1 VYPQSIL
8 EVYRK
13 QNSKQKQKI
22 IMAHIVERTT
32 VITPKFEPPKDPAY
46 SGLYCATSIGTWIVL
61 AAAGHYFHRQLADP
75 CTTFQLLQEP
85 VHQRFWRR
93 QQQVPSSFQESEGT
107 WSDQAKG
114 LLPGV
119 FYDTNDLTC
128 AVCQDNSAALWT
140 LLPFQATML
149 IAVFSAVFELYIIV
163 VYGRPFRLDIMAY
176 TSSIKAFRD
185 MLFSVLETTAI
196 NATLIMTIGS
206 ENAILD
212 FALLYGMFFGVAAL
226 APVLYFNKVASTP
239 LILAV
244 TEAILITIVLSR
256 GTMDGSSVTVTML
269 AVASL
274 LRTAA
279 ILVGRPTPS
288 RSTIS
293 NILYTGSFLCL
304 YFAIAMVGN
313 YDETFPMSVQ
323 RYTFPPQYHNLVWVL
338 CVVLS
343 GLGFGFTMLVS
354 NKTYQ
359 AFRSM
364 VSYGVW
370 SLVYLGFTAKPM
382 LQFNPYKLSEVY
394 RDTPAHKI
402 RIHPYTQEHIK
413 GMPKVLAIPS
423 IAE

>member
-1 VYPQSIL
+1 
-8 EVYRK
+8 
-13 QNSKQKQKI
+13 
-22 IMAHIVERTT
+22 MAHIVERTT

-46 SGLYCATSIGTWIVL
+46 SVLYCATSIGTWFVL
-61 AAAGHYFHRQLADP
+61 AVAGRYFHRQLADP

-93 QQQVPSSFQESEGT
+93 QQQVSSCFQESEGT
-107 WSDQAKG
+107 WRDQAKG
-114 LLPGV
+114 LLPPGV
-119 FYDTNDLTC
+119 FYNTNDFSH

-140 LLPFQATML
+140 LLPFQAAML
-149 IAVFSAVFELYIIV
+149 IAVFSALFEFYVIV
-163 VYGRPFRLDIMAY
+163 AYGRPFRLDIMAY
-176 TSSIKAFRD
+176 MSSIKAFRD
-185 MLFSVLETTAI
+185 MLFSVLETAAI
-196 NATLIMTIGS
+196 NATLILTIGS

-226 APVLYFNKVASTP
+226 APVLYFNKVTSTP
-239 LILAV
+239 FILAV

-256 GTMDGSSVTVTML
+256 GTVDRSSVTATML

-293 NILYTGSFLCL
+293 NLLYTGSFLCL

-343 GLGFGFTMLVS
+343 GLGFGFTMLIS
-354 NKTYQ
+354 NKTYL

-364 VSYGVW
+364 VSYFVW
-370 SLVYLGFTAKPM
+370 SLVYLGFTAKPL

-394 RDTPAHKI
+394 RDIPPHKI